1 MQDLRTTTLPLVAAL
16 VLTAPLSYADTDKLT
31 VMSRNVYLGADIFK
45 VVQAAMTD
53 PATVPLAVT
62 AAFQEVQQTDF
73 TQRAEALADEIRRYR
88 PDAIGLQEVSTF
100 YTQTPSDFGY
110 ASQGYPEQA
119 ADTLYLDYLTVLQ
132 AALEARGLHYTVA
145 ASVTNA
151 DIEVPMV
158 TGMSE
163 SGPELSDLRMVD
175 HDVILVSRKTMA
187 SNPLTGNYTYNAAV
201 DVAGTSLEFTRG
213 YTAVDITVKGDTFR
227 FVNTHLETGGSEP
240 FKSLQAV
247 QMTELLGIMDMTNT
261 AGVPTILVGDF
272 NSAPGEAPFVSASGI
287 PGLDGLDLV
296 PPYLQATGSG
306 YADTWLKQRRPGA
319 GLTCCFSSTV
329 NDPDS
334 ELSER
339 IDHIF
344 LATPA
349 RTRVKVRATVVGD
362 EIFDMTPGGLWPSDH
377 AGVVARIMLKTRGR

>member
-1 MQDLRTTTLPLVAAL
+1 MEDLKQTTLPLIAAL
-16 VLTAPLSYADTDKLT
+16 VLTAPFSYAGTDKLT
-31 VMSRNVYLGADIFK
+31 VMTRNVYLGADIFK
-45 VVQAAMTD
+45 VVEAAMTD
-53 PATVPLAVT
+53 PTTVPLAVT

-73 TQRAEALADEIRRYR
+73 TERAEALAVEIKRYR
-88 PDAIGLQEVSTF
+88 PDAIGLQEVSIF

-110 ASQGYPEQA
+110 AAQGYPERA
-119 ADTLYLDYLTVLQ
+119 ADTVYIDYLSVLQ

-158 TGMSE
+158 TGVSD
-163 SGPELSDLRMVD
+163 SGPLLSDLRMVD

-201 DVAGTSLEFTRG
+201 DVAGSSLEFTRG
-213 YTAVDITVKGDTFR
+213 YAAVDITVKGDTYR

-261 AGVPTILVGDF
+261 NGIPTILVGDF
-272 NSAPGEAPFVSASGI
+272 NSAPGEDAFVSASGI
-287 PGLDGLDLV
+287 PGLDGLALV
-296 PPYLQATGSG
+296 PPYLQAVASG
-306 YADTWLKQRRPGA
+306 YADAWLEQKRPGA

-329 NDPDS
+329 NGPDS

-344 LATPA
+344 LAAPE
-349 RTRVKVRATVVGD
+349 RTRVKVQAKVVGD
-362 EIFDMTPGGLWPSDH
+362 DVFDMTPGGLWPSDH
-377 AGVVARIMLKTRGR
+377 AGVVARIMLKSRGR